1 MWNSLSEEKG
11 EIKDIRVPWAEPKR
25 ASVIKGLSFDER
37 KTRVNHEI
45 NRKARHLIDEK
56 SEKDFFK
63 KETIVRKTKCLPISR
78 VQRPTGFT
86 NTIGDINEKN
96 SSPR

>member
-1 MWNSLSEEKG
+1 MSEKKG
-11 EIKDIRVPWAEPKR
+11 ELKGIRVPLAEPER

-37 KTRVNHEI
+37 KTRANHEI

-63 KETIVRKTKCLPISR
+63 KETTARKTKRLLVS
-78 VQRPTGFT
+78 
-86 NTIGDINEKN
+86 
-96 SSPR
+96 